1 MTKELAEKFT
11 YDWIASWNKHDLEE
25 ILSHYSDDIHFYSP
39 FIQLLKF
46 NETGSIT
53 SKEELKKYFEI
64 GLNAYPELRFE
75 LHHYFVGVSTVVIYY
90 TSVNGRLAAE
100 VFELSVDGKVK
111 KVYCNYSETQTI

>member
-11 YDWIASWNKHDLEE
+11 YDWIASWNMHDLEE
-25 ILSHYSDDIHFYSP
+25 ILSHYSEDIHFYSP

-46 NETGSIT
+46 NETGLIT
-53 SKEELKKYFEI
+53 SKDELKKYFEI

-100 VFELSVDGKVK
+100 VFELNEHGKAT
-111 KVYCNYSETQTI
+111 KVYCNYSEP